1 MQVSPSYCC
10 HSGSRDAPAFGYKVH
25 RGSESYH
32 IAAFVKFGDLLPGCA
47 QASKPEKEC
56 IRREGEFELQHKER
70 PPRNRNK
77 HN

>member
-1 MQVSPSYCC
+1 MLLPLVASP
-10 HSGSRDAPAFGYKVH
+10 YKVH
-25 RGSESYH
+25 SSENYH
-32 IAAFVKFGDLLPGCA
+32 IAAFAKFGDLLPGCA

-56 IRREGEFELQHKER
+56 REGEFELQHKER